1 MYMSKYI
8 QGKIYKLTSSQTD
21 KVYIGSTI
29 KSLNDRFSNH
39 KYNYK
44 RWLKSQMDKITS
56 YDLLQYE
63 DVKIELIKEFPC
75 ETRTELEKEE
85 GKIILYNNCVN
96 RCVAGRTKKEYV
108 EANKEKIKEYYK
120 EYVEANKEK
129 IKERQK
135 EYVEA
140 NKEKIKEYYKEY
152 VEANKEKI
160 NERRKE
166 YVEANKEKINE
177 RRKEYVEANKEK
189 INERSKKKYDC
200 ECGGKYIYANK
211 SQHFKTKKHLKFVNQ
226 V

>member
-1 MYMSKYI
+1 MSKYI

-29 KSLNDRFSNH
+29 KSLDDRFSKH
-39 KYNYK
+39 KCHYK
-44 RWLKSQMDKITS
+44 RWLKSQMNKITS

-85 GKIILYNNCVN
+85 GKLILENYCVN
-96 RCVAGRTKKEYV
+96 KHVAGRTRKETNKIYRHK
-108 EANKEKIKEYYK
+108 NKERINETARIHWNKNKENIKERKK

-135 EYVEA
+135 
-140 NKEKIKEYYKEY
+140 KY

-160 NERRKE
+160 NERI
-166 YVEANKEKINE
+166 KEKF
-177 RRKEYVEANKEK
+177 K
-189 INERSKKKYDC
+189 C
-200 ECGGKYIYANK
+200 ECGGNYIYINK
-211 SQHFKTKKHLKFVNQ
+211 SRHFKTKKHLKFVNQ